1 MIARKEHENP
11 AAVRSPLSRSTSIL
25 CAPSLEGVL
34 RKLNQTT
41 DLISSSTPHVSRMTP
56 SPLKVAVALAGLGL
70 ASAASRMLVN
80 QSEQYAIYSSV
91 GTTVV
96 GGKPYFAFADGLN
109 PPAFADL
116 FDGATGALVWSF
128 TNASGTTGTPTF
140 LVDTAR
146 HCEAGPSPGADAV
159 DVFVAVFDGAG
170 ANVYGL
176 SSAAPTA
183 APAWA
188 VSLPGC
194 GENIEGGTYI
204 MMEASDSGNRVAI
217 QCHHAGVPA
226 TARVYS
232 IAGQTG
238 KVEWNYDLGA
248 GVQAGQG
255 NVQVS
260 TDGAFVLFVNEQGK
274 PTPNSATAFVL
285 DGATGQLRDSVAIP
299 FFICAAISDD
309 GAFLAVGDDPAVHV
323 FAWDAGSAK
332 YKAAYDVS
340 PPPGLGAVPWD
351 VQTSAGPDADEM
363 LVVGYISGDVK
374 SVQVAAWSLASQAL
388 VVNWNSKTNKQLQ
401 ENPTIRA
408 DGDYIGVSLWGDTG
422 EAGYPTVVLLKR
434 GSDAA
439 IFDYVTPGSMSAV
452 DVNVVT
458 TGGQDT
464 IYLAAGGK
472 AVPANQFGNG
482 VRRAPCA
489 RDARACPR
497 RARARV
503 RA

>member
-1 MIARKEHENP
+1 M
-11 AAVRSPLSRSTSIL
+11 SRL
-25 CAPSLEGVL
+25 L
-34 RKLNQTT
+34 RA
-41 DLISSSTPHVSRMTP
+41 S
-56 SPLKVAVALAGLGL
+56 ALAAL
-70 ASAASRMLVN
+70 AAGPAHAASRMLVN
-80 QSEQYAIYSSV
+80 QSEQYSIYSSV

-96 GGKPYFAFADGLN
+96 GGKPFFAFADGLN

-116 FDGATGALVWSF
+116 FDASGKLVWSF

-146 HCEAGPSPGADAV
+146 HCEQSPDGAV

-170 ANVYGL
+170 ATVYGL
-176 SSAAPTA
+176 SSEAQTA
-183 APAWA
+183 DPAWA

-204 MMEASDSGNRVAI
+204 MMEASDTGSRVAI
-217 QCHHAGVPA
+217 QCHHAGSPA

-238 KVEWNYDLGA
+238 KLEWSYDLGPS
-248 GVQAGQG
+248 VQAGQG

-274 PTPNSATAFVL
+274 PTPNTAEAFVL
-285 DGATGQLRDSVAIP
+285 DGATGALRDSVVIP

-323 FAWDAGSAK
+323 FAWDAGTAK

-340 PPPGLGAVPWD
+340 PPPGLGAIPWD

-374 SVQVAAWSLASQAL
+374 TVQIAAWSLATQKL
-388 VVNWNSKTNKQLQ
+388 VVNWNSKTNAQLQ

-408 DGDYIGVSLWGDTG
+408 DGDYIGCET
-422 EAGYPTVVLLKR
+422 
-434 GSDAA
+434 
-439 IFDYVTPGSMSAV
+439 
-452 DVNVVT
+452 
-458 TGGQDT
+458 
-464 IYLAAGGK
+464 
-472 AVPANQFGNG
+472 
-482 VRRAPCA
+482 RAPRSLAVRPAKMRRTMCA
-489 RDARACPR
+489 S
-497 RARARV
+497 ARARSPQPS
-503 RA
+503 RLTASPPASLRSQRLPLGRHGGGRLPQHR